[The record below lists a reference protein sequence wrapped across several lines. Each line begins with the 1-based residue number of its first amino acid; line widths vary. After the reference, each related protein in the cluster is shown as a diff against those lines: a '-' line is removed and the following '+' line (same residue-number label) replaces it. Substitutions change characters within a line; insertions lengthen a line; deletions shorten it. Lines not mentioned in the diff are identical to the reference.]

1 MIVLNINHTNYKQLL
16 HDLSAA
22 LSIPYD
28 NGDLL
33 MIAPPAGKGL
43 FKTISLFDELQVML
57 VNATFNSKLV
67 TIRERSDDRYFI
79 LHFDDVLVTDTAT
92 LKVDDELLQKSNTRH
107 AVARLT
113 SNIFVNTEE
122 LPAHLHIKSVKVLFN
137 DQWLKKYMGLDAEDD
152 VLKKYLSLKT
162 ESFDIE
168 QLDAEYLKLMGEL
181 WVENENEPLHN
192 IFLQNRVALLVERFF
207 TQLYSNANLLQGKFN
222 LSSDVINGLIKVE
235 QLLVN
240 DFSKLPPTIDEFSK
254 LVSMSST
261 KLKKSF
267 KAMYGDSIYSYYQK
281 QRLQKANELLQS
293 GRYSVKEAANAVCY
307 TNLANFT
314 LAFKKL
320 YKKIPSNSIADKQ

>member
-1 MIVLNINHTNYKQLL
+1 MIVLHINHTSYKQLL
-16 HDLSAA
+16 HDLSTA

-33 MIAPPAGKGL
+33 MIPPHTGKGVL
-43 FKTISLFDELQVML
+43 KTICLFDELQVML
-57 VNATFNSKLV
+57 VNASFNEALV

-79 LHFDDVLVTDTAT
+79 LHFDDVFVKETAT
-92 LKVDDELLQKSNTRH
+92 LKVDEELLQKSNTRH

-122 LPAHLHIKSVKVLFN
+122 LPAHLFIKSVKVLFN
-137 DQWLKKYMGLDAEDD
+137 EGWLKKYMGLDAEDD

-168 QLDAEYLKLMGEL
+168 QLDEEYLKLMNEL
-181 WVENENEPLHN
+181 WTENENEPLHN
-192 IFLQNRVALLVERFF
+192 IYLQNRVALLVERFF
-207 TQLYSNANLLQGKFN
+207 SRLYSKSNLLQGKFN
-222 LSSDVINGLIKVE
+222 LSSDVIDGLIKVE
-235 QLLVN
+235 QLLVH
-240 DFSKLPPTIDEFSK
+240 DFGKLPPTIDEFSK

-267 KAMYGDSIYSYYQK
+267 KTMYGDSIYSYYQK

-293 GRYSVKEAANAVCY
+293 GDYTLKQAAHAVGYSNM
-307 TNLANFT
+307 ANFT
-314 LAFKKL
+314 LAFKKI
-320 YKKIPSNSIADKQ
+320 YKKMPVNSIADKL

>member
-1 MIVLNINHTNYKQLL
+1 MIVLHINHTDYKQLL
-16 HDLSAA
+16 HDLSAT

-33 MIAPPAGKGL
+33 MIEQPAGEGVL
-43 FKTISLFDELQVML
+43 KTISLFDELQVML
-57 VNATFNSKLV
+57 ANVFFNTKLV

-79 LHFDDVLVTDTAT
+79 LHFDDVFVKDTAT

-113 SNIFVNTEE
+113 SNIFENTEE
-122 LPAHLHIKSVKVLFN
+122 LPAHLHIKAVKVLFN
-137 DQWLKKYMGLDAEDD
+137 ERWLKKYMGLDAEDD

-168 QLDAEYLKLMGEL
+168 QLDAEYLKLMEEL
-181 WVENENEPLHN
+181 WIENEDEPLHN
-192 IFLQNRVALLVERFF
+192 IYLQNRVALLVERFF
-207 TQLYSNANLLQGKFN
+207 TQLYSKANLLQGKFN
-222 LSSDVINGLIKVE
+222 LSSDVINVLIKVE
-235 QLLVN
+235 HLLVN

-267 KAMYGDSIYSYYQK
+267 KSMYGDSIYSYYQK

-293 GRYSVKEAANAVCY
+293 GRYTIKEAAKAVGY
-307 TNLANFT
+307 ANLANFT
-314 LAFKKL
+314 LAFKKR
-320 YKKIPSNSIADKQ
+320 YKKIPANSIIDKL

>member
-16 HDLSAA
+16 HDLSTV

-33 MIAPPAGKGL
+33 IINQPAGEGVL
-43 FKTISLFDELQVML
+43 KTISLFDELQVL
-57 VNATFNSKLV
+57 LANVFFTTKLV

-79 LHFDDVLVTDTAT
+79 LHFDDVFVKDTAT

-137 DQWLKKYMGLDAEDD
+137 EQWLKKYMGLDAEDD

-168 QLDAEYLKLMGEL
+168 QLDTEYLKLMDEL
-181 WVENENEPLHN
+181 WTENENEQLHN
-192 IFLQNRVALLVERFF
+192 IYLQNRVALLVERFF
-207 TQLYSNANLLQGKFN
+207 TQLYGKTNLLQGKFN
-222 LSSDVINGLIKVE
+222 LSSDVISGLIKVE
-235 QLLVN
+235 HLLVN

-254 LVSMSST
+254 IVSMSST

-267 KAMYGDSIYSYYQK
+267 KSMYGDSIYSYYQK
-281 QRLQKANELLQS
+281 QRLQKAHELLQS
-293 GRYSVKEAANAVCY
+293 GSYTIKQAANAVGY
-307 TNLANFT
+307 TSIANFT
-314 LAFKKL
+314 LAYKKR
-320 YKKIPSNSIADKQ
+320 YKKIPGNSIADKL

>member
-1 MIVLNINHTNYKQLL
+1 MIVLHINHINYKQLL
-16 HDLSAA
+16 QDLSTA
-22 LSIPYD
+22 LSISYD
-28 NGDLL
+28 NSDLL
-33 MIAPPAGKGL
+33 KIVPPAGNGVL
-43 FKTISLFDELQVML
+43 KTISLFDELQVML
-57 VNATFNSKLV
+57 VNASFNTPLV

-79 LHFDDVLVTDTAT
+79 LHFDDVFVKDTAT

-122 LPAHLHIKSVKVLFN
+122 LPPHLHIKSVKVLFN
-137 DQWLKKYMGLDAEDD
+137 EAWLKKYMDLDAEDD

-162 ESFDIE
+162 ESFDME
-168 QLDAEYLKLMGEL
+168 QLDAEYLKLMNEL
-181 WVENENEPLHN
+181 WTENEHEPLHN
-192 IFLQNRVALLVERFF
+192 IYLQNRVALLVERFF
-207 TQLYSNANLLQGKFN
+207 TQLYKKANLLQGKFN

-254 LVSMSST
+254 LVSISST

-267 KAMYGDSIYSYYQK
+267 KAMFGDSIYAYYQK

-293 GRYSVKEAANAVCY
+293 GHYTIKQAAYAVGYSNI
-307 TNLANFT
+307 ANFT
-314 LAFKKL
+314 LAFKKIH
-320 YKKIPSNSIADKQ
+320 KKNARE